1 MELVESTLIPLSLVF
16 ISAFTLS
23 LGHCAGMCGGIVL
36 AYTQIKSPSWTGH
49 LAYSLGRWC
58 SYVCIGVVFALLGK
72 AFALHHLWR
81 EFASLFVG
89 VLLIVYA
96 ICYGFF
102 PKVLRA
108 LEPRIQDSR
117 WLGRSFGAL
126 LQSRSL
132 WSFFGIGVLNGLLP
146 CGLVYFFALYT
157 LNEQILGLSGVLGAV
172 CVMSVFWLGSLPSML
187 GLGML
192 SSALGAYKKQA
203 FWVSFVA
210 MVLLGL
216 WNIYAGITTMWH

>member
-1 MELVESTLIPLSLVF
+1 MELVESTLIPLGLVF
-16 ISAFTLS
+16 VSALSLS

-36 AYTQIKSPSWTGH
+36 AYTQVKKPSWMGH

-58 SYVCIGVVFALLGK
+58 SYVCIGVAFALLGK

-108 LEPRIQDSR
+108 LEPRVQDFR
-117 WLGRSFGAL
+117 WLSKSFGML
-126 LQSRSL
+126 LQSRYL

-157 LNEQILGLSGVLGAV
+157 LNEQILGLSGMLGAV

-192 SSALGAYKKQA
+192 SSVLSSYKKQG

-216 WNIYAGITTMWH
+216 WNIYAGITTM